1 MKRELRKTPL
11 VLGDEF
17 NNITGDKT
25 NIYGVVSPYLTGDVS
40 GITGNVSG
48 LRGNVSGLRGNV
60 SGLSGDVSELRGDAT
75 GIRGDATG
83 IRGDLDFCC
92 ISDEN
97 RRKGISLSDLVGGG
111 E

>member
-40 GITGNVSG
+40 GITGNVSE
-48 LRGNVSGLRGNV
+48 LRGDVSGLRGNV
-60 SGLSGDVSELRGDAT
+60 SGLSGSAT
-75 GIRGDATG
+75 GLSGNATG
-83 IRGDLDFCC
+83 LSGDLDSCC
-92 ISDEN
+92 ISDED
-97 RRKGISLSDLVGGG
+97 RKKGIPLYDLVGG
-111 E
+111 